1 MTQPFCFQVYTQ
13 WIYIHMFTK
22 GIFTSIHR
30 ALAIIAKSDN
40 YIYQIA
46 TGIES
51 KIRIYLNSK
60 ILFSNENEQS
70 TITCY
75 DMDQSHK
82 KKILNTRSQT
92 QKSIYSMIHLYK
104 VSYTGKTSLQC

>member
-1 MTQPFCFQVYTQ
+1 MTQSFCSHVYTQ
-13 WIYIHMFTK
+13 WIYIHLFTK

-30 ALAIIAKSDN
+30 ALAIVAQSDN
-40 YIYQIA
+40 YICQIA
-46 TGIES
+46 TEIES

-75 DMDQSHK
+75 DMD
-82 KKILNTRSQT
+82 
-92 QKSIYSMIHLYK
+92 
-104 VSYTGKTSLQC
+104 

>member
-13 WIYIHMFTK
+13 WIYIHLFTK

-70 TITCY
+70 TAVQNNVGEYYYNIFS
-75 DMDQSHK
+75 Q
-82 KKILNTRSQT
+82 RSQIPKNT
-92 QKSIYSMIHLYK
+92 HTILFCKVQSRYNESMVL
-104 VSYTGKTSLQC
+104 